1 MRHREFHVEF
11 KKAHPKNTKNFENS
25 TNRFKWS
32 KNNEFLGSLN
42 NVKPVMRREIDDSAL
57 EVATIKPF
65 AQENKD
71 QNNDETSTRYSN
83 IASVVNDEDEIYV
96 SDEEFS
102 LEEALQRMTEVE

>member
-1 MRHREFHVEF
+1 
-11 KKAHPKNTKNFENS
+11 
-25 TNRFKWS
+25 
-32 KNNEFLGSLN
+32 
-42 NVKPVMRREIDDSAL
+42 MRREIDDCAL

-71 QNNDETSTRYSN
+71 QNNNETSTIYSN